1 LTKGKE
7 NVSFRFIAMLDKEMK
22 LMTPRFC
29 SAVLKANGLFL
40 LLAGSWGLWADLAGA
55 FAGIGPQRAILAGAP
70 DAAIGFV
77 EAHGLAI
84 IFGVLLWTAEPKRM
98 WHLTGMAIHTL
109 LGTSNLVFWQI
120 FVAADMLPAGYLTT
134 SLHAAF
140 VLLQAMCA
148 FGVGRLEAKAA

>member
-1 LTKGKE
+1 M
-7 NVSFRFIAMLDKEMK
+7 AMSGEEVKVI
-22 LMTPRFC
+22 TPRLC
-29 SAVLKANGLFL
+29 GAVLKANGLFL
-40 LLAGSWGLWADLAGA
+40 LLAGCWGLWADLAAA

-70 DAAIGFV
+70 HAAIGFV

-84 IFGVLLWTAEPKRM
+84 IFGVLLWGAEPKRV
-98 WHLTGMAIHTL
+98 WHLTGLAIHAL

-140 VLLQAMCA
+140 ALLQATCA
-148 FGVGRLEAKAA
+148 FGVGRREARAA